1 METLIDIYNNKRKTE
16 MKRIILSTMLLLATF
31 ATVVAQDLDSK
42 YATNLLKNGT
52 VAPEFTLHTADEKEI
67 KLSEFRGN
75 YVVLDFW
82 ASWCPDCRK
91 DIPAMKQLWNDFMD
105 YNVRIIGIS
114 FDTNKD
120 AWVNT
125 YWDKYQMNWTQ
136 VSELKKWKKETKIDR
151 LYHIDWIPTMYLI
164 DPNGKIVLGTVEI
177 EKLRAT
183 LEGLKTKLKMSSADV
198 MPAYVGGNEAMEQY
212 LQEHQLYTL
221 QTRKMRVEAKV
232 EVLFSVEMDGAI
244 TGARVLNVTG
254 LKANSPKFDKLS
266 KDKQNEVI
274 AAANEH
280 FRKEA
285 IRLVEHMP
293 KWTPALKKNRPIK
306 EKTTIVVEF
315 NPYYK
320 GPKK

>member
-52 VAPEFTLHTADEKEI
+52 VAPEFTLRTADEKEI

-212 LQEHQLYTL
+212 LKEHQLYTL

-266 KDKQNEVI
+266 EDKQNEVI

-285 IRLVEHMP
+285 IRTHAKVD
-293 KWTPALKKNRPIK
+293 TCFK
-306 EKTTIVVEF
+306 EKSSG
-315 NPYYK
+315 K
-320 GPKK
+320 GKNNNSSRV

>member
-52 VAPEFTLHTADEKEI
+52 VAPEFTLRTADEKEI

-212 LQEHQLYTL
+212 LKEHQLYTL

-266 KDKQNEVI
+266 KDKHNEVI
-274 AAANEH
+274 AAAN
-280 FRKEA
+280 
-285 IRLVEHMP
+285 
-293 KWTPALKKNRPIK
+293 
-306 EKTTIVVEF
+306 
-315 NPYYK
+315 
-320 GPKK
+320 